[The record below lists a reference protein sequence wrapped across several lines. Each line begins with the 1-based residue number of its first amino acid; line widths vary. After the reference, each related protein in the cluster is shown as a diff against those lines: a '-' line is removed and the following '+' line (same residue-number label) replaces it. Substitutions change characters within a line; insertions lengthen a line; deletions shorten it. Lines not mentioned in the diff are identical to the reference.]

1 MGQLVT
7 DPDVRAEI
15 MTATYEAL
23 CEHGYTELTAQDIAD
38 KTDKSKSLLFY
49 HYDSKED
56 LVVDFLD
63 YLLEMVDERIT
74 EFQSADPVERLALFV
89 DWYLYGADDGDLQS
103 FHTAMLELRTQA
115 PHNDRYREQLRRS
128 DERLRVALER
138 ILEDGIATE
147 AFVDHDPERTAALL
161 IAAIDGAR
169 IRQLTLEREAYL
181 DEVRAALVARIFDEL
196 LAESAD
202 FPVETESPSEIDS
215 DSNAEA
221 TGDDP

>member
-1 MGQLVT
+1 MT
-7 DPDVRAEI
+7 DPDVREEI

-56 LVVDFLD
+56 LVADFLD
-63 YLLEMVDERIT
+63 YLLEVIDERVT

-89 DWYLYGADDGDLQS
+89 DWFLYGSGDGDRQS

-115 PHNDRYREQLRRS
+115 PYNDRYREQLRRS
-128 DERLRVALER
+128 DDRLRVALER
-138 ILEDGIATE
+138 ILEDGIATG
-147 AFVDHDPERTAALL
+147 AFVDHDPELTAALL

-169 IRQLTLEREAYL
+169 IRQLTLDRQAYL
-181 DEVRAALVARIFDEL
+181 DDVRAALVARIFDEL
-196 LAESAD
+196 LTDPAD
-202 FPVETESPSEIDS
+202 FPVQAAPPPETDS
-215 DSNAEA
+215 GSDAETAEDDS
-221 TGDDP
+221 